1 MNENLPSVVNT
12 MIITVFSFGDYK
24 SASKDNGQYLTPL
37 IGKDNDQQYAIALA
51 LVAIVAIL
59 VPVMLCVKPCCFR
72 EGHDEDEIENVIEM
86 ANQDSDAQQNLINRD
101 SDDNSSRKLTDE
113 MMIKRQ
119 AEMKSLD
126 QQLKAM
132 SRKSHGGSFGEAF
145 IHQMIETIE
154 FVLGTV
160 SNTASYLRLWALSLA
175 HGQLA
180 ETFLNLVF
188 KYTFYMTGSVG
199 VTIALVSFIILLI
212 FFRVLSCGQ
221 FSGPSPLQFSC
232 AWICSSASCILFVS
246 IGSSSRTN
254 STRVRDTSSSHI
266 AMKTSLTTSS
276 MEQIDDEI
284 KLKVKKMKK
293 TLSTNKY
300 FLFYSTLNLN
310 NII

>member
-199 VTIALVSFIILLI
+199 VTIALGVVLWPVFWSISFAVLMCMDLLEC
-212 FFRVLSCGQ
+212 FL
-221 FSGPSPLQFSC
+221 
-232 AWICSSASCILFVS
+232 
-246 IGSSSRTN
+246 
-254 STRVRDTSSSHI
+254 H
-266 AMKTSLTTSS
+266 
-276 MEQIDDEI
+276 
-284 KLKVKKMKK
+284 
-293 TLSTNKY
+293 TLRLHWVEFQNK
-300 FLFYSTLNLN
+300 FYKGEGYKFKPYCYEDILN
-310 NII
+310 NVLDGAN